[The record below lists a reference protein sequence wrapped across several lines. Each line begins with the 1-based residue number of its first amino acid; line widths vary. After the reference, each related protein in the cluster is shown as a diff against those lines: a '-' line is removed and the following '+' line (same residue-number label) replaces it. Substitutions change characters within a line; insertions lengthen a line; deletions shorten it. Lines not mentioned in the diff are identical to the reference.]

1 MRFGQNSACRL
12 SPSAFQLLVATIG
25 SRNLAPA
32 GRPGRCSSDAASA
45 SPGLPS
51 STSPACRARPG
62 CGGWSTS
69 GSSPAANSP
78 VLAKASD
85 LARFPRVL
93 NDCDYVHEPRL
104 APTADILADYR
115 KDHRWD
121 RYVVRFDA
129 LMDERGIASILD
141 RAELATTPSCLLCSE
156 HLPTRCH
163 RRLVAERV
171 GAEWQEFEV
180 RHLT

>member
-1 MRFGQNSACRL
+1 MPIL
-12 SPSAFQLLVATIG
+12 YTIG
-25 SRNLAPA
+25 FTQKPA
-32 GRPGRCSSDAASA
+32 ERFFSLLRDAGVRRLIDTRLKPG
-45 SPGLPS
+45 GQL
-51 STSPACRARPG
+51 
-62 CGGWSTS
+62 S
-69 GSSPAANSP
+69 GF
-78 VLAKASD
+78 AKGAD
-85 LARFPRVL
+85 LAWFLRVL

-129 LMDERGIASILD
+129 LMDERRIASILD

-156 HLPTRCH
+156 HLPTQCH

>member
-1 MRFGQNSACRL
+1 MPIL
-12 SPSAFQLLVATIG
+12 YTIG
-25 SRNLAPA
+25 FTQKPA
-32 GRPGRCSSDAASA
+32 ERFFSLLRDAGVRRLIDTRLKPG
-45 SPGLPS
+45 GQL
-51 STSPACRARPG
+51 
-62 CGGWSTS
+62 S
-69 GSSPAANSP
+69 GF
-78 VLAKASD
+78 AKGTD
-85 LARFPRVL
+85 LSWFLRVL

-129 LMDERGIASILD
+129 LMDERRIASILD

-156 HLPTRCH
+156 HLPTQCH

>member
-1 MRFGQNSACRL
+1 MLVQCNTGLTQISAEHFFDPRREVEVRRLIDTRLKPGGQL
-12 SPSAFQLLVATIG
+12 SGF
-25 SRNLAPA
+25 
-32 GRPGRCSSDAASA
+32 
-45 SPGLPS
+45 
-51 STSPACRARPG
+51 
-62 CGGWSTS
+62 
-69 GSSPAANSP
+69 
-78 VLAKASD
+78 AKGAD
-85 LARFPRVL
+85 LAWFLRVL

-129 LMDERGIASILD
+129 LMDERRIASILD